1 MPRFSYDDALIR
13 RTLAEARVVAM
24 VGASPRA
31 DRPSHGV
38 MRFLQQKGHRVY
50 PVNPVCAG
58 ETIHGET
65 VLAAVADVPEAI
77 DMVDVFR
84 RSAEAGAAVDD
95 AIAAGARIVWM
106 QLDVIDEEAAAR
118 AEAAGLT
125 VIMDRCPVIE
135 YRRLGA
141 DGPKPAE
148 TGPARR

>member
-1 MPRFSYDDALIR
+1 MSRFSYDDALIR

-31 DRPSHGV
+31 DRASNRV
-38 MRFLQQKGHRVY
+38 MRFLQEKGHKVY
-50 PVNPVCAG
+50 PINPASAG
-58 ETIHGET
+58 DTIHGET
-65 VLAAVADVPEAI
+65 VLSAVADVPEAI
-77 DMVDVFR
+77 DMVDIFR
-84 RSAEAGAAVDD
+84 RSSEAGAAVDD

-106 QLDVIDEEAAAR
+106 QLDVIDEAAASR

-141 DGPKPAE
+141 AGPDG
-148 TGPARR
+148 R